1 MAAINGDG
9 TYWLVYF
16 GKDIFRYLP
25 CRSWT
30 TSWL

>member
-9 TYWLVYF
+9 LVYF
-16 GKDIFRYLP
+16 GKDIFSL
-25 CRSWT
+25 SALQVVT